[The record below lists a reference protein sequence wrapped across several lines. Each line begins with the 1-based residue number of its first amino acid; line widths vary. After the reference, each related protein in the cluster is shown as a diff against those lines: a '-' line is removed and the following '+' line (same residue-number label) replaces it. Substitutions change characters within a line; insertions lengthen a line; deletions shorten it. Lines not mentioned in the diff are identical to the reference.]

1 MPKTPEQERAQV
13 DYARSLA
20 RLGKE
25 GQVGRRVAAGFPVP
39 DDVKSFTIEPRAVA
53 PPTPKTTK
61 TPGTK
66 RAQGRGLGRIFQP
79 RYRERHTGEWRT
91 SPTWWVQYSFRG
103 EKKRESSQSANHR
116 DAVKL
121 LKRRLGE
128 MGQGHLVGPD
138 AERVTFA
145 DLKTLLL
152 DDYTVNGRRS
162 LKRAKISVQHL
173 HGAFGLLRAVDITGD
188 RVTAYIKARQAV
200 GARPAT
206 IQKETAALKRM
217 FTLAIR
223 SGKLTPAHRPYIE
236 SLEIHNTRTGFFEPD
251 EIRDLL
257 AHLPADVRPVV
268 EFLSLTGWRIG
279 EVLPL
284 AWRQV
289 DFTAGVVRLE
299 PGTTK
304 NGEGRTFPFTV
315 LPPLGA
321 LLARQREHT
330 DAVERAQ
337 ERIIP
342 SVFHRDGAPIK
353 SLRAAWTK
361 ATDAAGLVGRIP
373 HDFRRTAVRNLERAG
388 VPRSVAMKLTG
399 HLTESVYRR
408 YAIVSEADLSA
419 GVAKLAALH
428 AEDAVHGQGR
438 SARRVVALGSRT
450 GKARAKQAASGVASA

>member
-1 MPKTPEQERAQV
+1 M
-13 DYARSLA
+13 RSRGRVYPRKGSSYWWIA
-20 RLGKE
+20 YYRGGKE
-25 GQVGRRVAAGFPVP
+25 
-39 DDVKSFTIEPRAVA
+39 E
-53 PPTPKTTK
+53 
-61 TPGTK
+61 
-66 RAQGRGLGRIFQP
+66 
-79 RYRERHTGEWRT
+79 
-91 SPTWWVQYSFRG
+91 
-103 EKKRESSQSANHR
+103 RESSGSAKR
-116 DAVKL
+116 GDAVKL
-121 LKRRLGE
+121 LRRRLGE
-128 MGQGHLVGPD
+128 IAQGVFVPNV
-138 AERVTFA
+138 ERVTFA
-145 DLKTLLL
+145 DLKAMLI

-162 LKRAKISVQHL
+162 LKRAKISVQRL
-173 HGAFGLLRAVDITGD
+173 ERTPLGESEITLGTLRAVDVTSD
-188 RVTAYIKARQAV
+188 RVTAYIKARLAG
-200 GARPAT
+200 GAKPAT
-206 IQKETAALKRM
+206 VQKETAALKRM

-223 SGKLTPAHRPYIE
+223 SRKLTPAHRPYIE